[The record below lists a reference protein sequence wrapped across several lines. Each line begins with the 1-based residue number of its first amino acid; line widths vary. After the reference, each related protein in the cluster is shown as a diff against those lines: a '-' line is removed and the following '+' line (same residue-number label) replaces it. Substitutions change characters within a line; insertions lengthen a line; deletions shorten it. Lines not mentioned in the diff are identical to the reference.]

1 MLIMKR
7 TYYIVE
13 HVDGLGHKFWSVHKR
28 GILSTFNV
36 YNQRNYIKGTRSY
49 KSQEECRQR
58 LLSMNISSKGKVTRT
73 LRI

>member
-1 MLIMKR
+1 MKR

-36 YNQRNYIKGTRSY
+36 YNQRSYIKGTRSY

-58 LLSMNISSKGKVTRT
+58 LLSMNVSSKGKVTRT

>member
-1 MLIMKR
+1 MKR

-13 HVDGLGHKFWSVHKR
+13 HVDGNKRKFWSVHKR

-36 YNQRNYIKGTRSY
+36 YNQRKYIKGTRSY
-49 KSQEECRQR
+49 KNQEECRQR
-58 LLSMNISSKGKVTRT
+58 LLSMNVPSKGKVTHT

>member
-1 MLIMKR
+1 MKR

-58 LLSMNISSKGKVTRT
+58 LLSMNVSSKGKVTRT